1 MVARGL
7 AQPLRSSGTSVRV
20 AKVTPARVSARRDL
34 QRSSNDLE
42 PEIGG
47 INQRSVRA
55 RGWSALTQIVVMIN
69 TQAFYMPRSREINR
83 ARSRLYRG

>member
-47 INQRSVRA
+47 INQRSGA
-55 RGWSALTQIVVMIN
+55 CTWVVSIDAN
-69 TQAFYMPRSREINR
+69 SSNDQYTGV
-83 ARSRLYRG
+83 LYAAE